1 MAGHWSRLATAPLM
15 LLVITTGSAKL
26 IAQVLRGRGSRVLGG
41 GGEIR
46 CVAAS
51 TVMRS
56 EFRDLAAYQRATELA
71 DGLWRQVARWDSLER
86 WSIGMQL
93 VRAVDSIGA
102 NIAEATGRW
111 HPKDELRFLRV
122 ARGSL
127 LETEHWITTAERRGL
142 LPEGTSDRLDAIAR
156 PLSGLINKRV
166 PS

>member
-1 MAGHWSRLATAPLM
+1 
-15 LLVITTGSAKL
+15 
-26 IAQVLRGRGSRVLGG
+26 
-41 GGEIR
+41 
-46 CVAAS
+46 
-51 TVMRS
+51 MRS
-56 EFRDLAAYQRATELA
+56 EFRDLAAYTRAAALA
-71 DGLWRQVARWDSLER
+71 DDIWREVARWDSHAR

-111 HPKDELRFLRV
+111 HPKDEVRFLRV

-142 LPEGTSDRLDAIAR
+142 LESGTSDRLDGIAR
-156 PLSGLINKRV
+156 PLSGLINKRT

>member
-1 MAGHWSRLATAPLM
+1 MA
-15 LLVITTGSAKL
+15 
-26 IAQVLRGRGSRVLGG
+26 GG

-51 TVMRS
+51 PVMRS
-56 EFRDLAAYQRATELA
+56 EFRDLAAYQRATKLA
-71 DGLWRQVARWDSLER
+71 DELWEQVHGWNSSARWSV
-86 WSIGMQL
+86 GMQL
-93 VRAVDSIGA
+93 VRAADSIGA

-142 LPEGTSDRLDAIAR
+142 LEPATSERLDGIAR
-156 PLSGLINKRV
+156 PLSGLINKRAT
-166 PS
+166 S